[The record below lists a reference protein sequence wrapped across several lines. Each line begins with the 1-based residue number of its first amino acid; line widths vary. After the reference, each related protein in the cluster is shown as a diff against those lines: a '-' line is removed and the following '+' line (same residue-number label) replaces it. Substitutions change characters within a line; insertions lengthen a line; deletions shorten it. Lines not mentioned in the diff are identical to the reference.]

1 MNAARQSAFTIVE
14 LVIII
19 LVVGILAALT
29 IPRFV
34 DTGVFEARGYYD
46 SVANT
51 LRYAH
56 KTAIAQRRV
65 VYVKLDT
72 STGQVSLCFA
82 NTFPCSSAADQV
94 PTSLGEKPYV
104 VSAPSGV
111 SLSCSPA
118 LTSDTFYFSTLGK
131 PYNSSDPLPTE
142 TSSTSTFST
151 ITITITGGDA
161 ARTITVE
168 KESGY
173 VHT

>member
-1 MNAARQSAFTIVE
+1 MGFTMTE

-19 LVVGILAALT
+19 LVVGILAVFT
-29 IPRFV
+29 IPRF
-34 DTGVFEARGYYD
+34 TTTSVFEARGYYD
-46 SVANT
+46 SVANV

-56 KTAIAQRRV
+56 KTAIAHRRV
-65 VYVKLDT
+65 VYVKFDT
-72 STGQVSLCFA
+72 SAGQVSLCFV
-82 NTFPCSSAADQV
+82 NTFPCSSASDQV
-94 PTSLGEKPYV
+94 PTALGEKPYV

-111 SLSCSPA
+111 SLSYSPS

-151 ITITITGGDA
+151 TTVTLTGGEA
-161 ARTITVE
+161 TRTVTVE

-173 VHT
+173 VY